1 MLHIRPKQYSALQ
14 AAQKERFVE
23 RMIEFLNSNFDDER
37 NVPESVRGERIHK
50 HTRSAATYGLTT
62 EQQVAGYIVLIKT
75 CGESFDQEPKSR
87 KILTNP
93 GLDGDEKIE
102 RLFHAGSGNPTP

>member
-1 MLHIRPKQYSALQ
+1 
-14 AAQKERFVE
+14 
-23 RMIEFLNSNFDDER
+23 
-37 NVPESVRGERIHK
+37 
-50 HTRSAATYGLTT
+50 
-62 EQQVAGYIVLIKT
+62 VAGYIVLIKT